1 MSDVKCHILFV
12 EDHEDTQELVTL
24 LLAIEGYKVTSA
36 RTVAEALRLAQNGD
50 FHLYLLDGR
59 LPDGDSEE
67 LIRRLREFDART
79 PIVVYSAVAY
89 EVDKQRALAA
99 GAQAYIVKPSGPQEL
114 EQVIAEILEGECVA
128 SGA

>member
-12 EDHEDTQELVTL
+12 EDHEDTQELVAM

-36 RTVAEALRLAQNGD
+36 RTVAEALHLARSGD

-59 LPDGDSEE
+59 LPDGDGEE
-67 LIRRLREFDART
+67 LIRRLREFDAHT

-114 EQVIAEILEGECVA
+114 EQAIAEILEGECA
-128 SGA
+128 TSAA